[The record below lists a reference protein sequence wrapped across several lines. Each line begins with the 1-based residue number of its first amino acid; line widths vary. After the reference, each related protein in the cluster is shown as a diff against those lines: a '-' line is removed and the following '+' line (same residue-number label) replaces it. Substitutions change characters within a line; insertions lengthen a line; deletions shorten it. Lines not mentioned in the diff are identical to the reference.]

1 MVAQASEET
10 STVKTI
16 DRAAAILRCLGEGAP
31 AGCRLSDV
39 ATCSGLGKATVHR
52 LLTALVE
59 VGFADR
65 CDESK
70 RYRLGYGIYALGG
83 AARRFQ
89 ITELARPALLRLA
102 AETEDTVFLS
112 IRDGDEALCID
123 RSTGAFPIRTL
134 TLAVGD
140 RRPLGVGAGSLALL
154 AFQPDAEIERVL
166 TSNEASRAAYPGFEA
181 VAMRA
186 MIEQSRKSG
195 HALNDGRIVSAMAAV
210 AVPVFGPEGRVE
222 AALSIAAIRERM
234 TPTRIVD
241 LVRRLTREAESLG
254 GLLQFRELS
263 ERSDKA

>member
-1 MVAQASEET
+1 MVTQASEET

-16 DRAAAILRCLGEGAP
+16 DRAASILRCLASGAP

-65 CDESK
+65 CEESK
-70 RYRLGYGIYALGG
+70 RYRLGYGIYTLGG

-123 RSTGAFPIRTL
+123 RCTGAFPIRTL
-134 TLAVGD
+134 TLTVGD

-154 AFQPDAEIERVL
+154 AYQSDAEVERVL
-166 TSNEASRAAYPGFEA
+166 TSNEAGRAGYPGFDATALRTMVKES
-181 VAMRA
+181 RA
-186 MIEQSRKSG
+186 RG
-195 HALNDGRIVSAMAAV
+195 YALNDGRIVGAMAAV
-210 AVPVFGPEGRVE
+210 AVPVIGPEGRVA

-234 TPTRIVD
+234 TPTRIRD
-241 LVRRLTREAESLG
+241 LVQRLTREAESLG
-254 GLLQFRELS
+254 GLLHSSDQS
-263 ERSDKA
+263 ERSDTA